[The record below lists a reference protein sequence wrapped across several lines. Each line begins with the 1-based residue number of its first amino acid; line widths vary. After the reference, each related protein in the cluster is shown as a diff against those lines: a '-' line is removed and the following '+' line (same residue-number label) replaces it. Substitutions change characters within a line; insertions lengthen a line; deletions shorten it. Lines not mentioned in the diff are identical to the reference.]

1 LSNYNT
7 HVRPGSRFRNV
18 NNELSRSLSPD
29 QKDIFRLYEPQVHGH
44 IKAMCSL
51 IEELFSLVEKNKEI
65 KLSFQKIQMV

>member
-1 LSNYNT
+1 
-7 HVRPGSRFRNV
+7 
-18 NNELSRSLSPD
+18 LSRSLSPD